1 MQKSRAYLKYFS
13 FDRYNDHNVNKFLNN
28 NVKPSQ
34 NSNVTP
40 SRDKYVITFPAKAVK
55 MLLSRIAN
63 RSDIYLIQYTGFT

>member
-1 MQKSRAYLKYFS
+1 MPKKGSMYKIFL
-13 FDRYNDHNVNKFLNN
+13 FDRYNDHNVNKFLSN

-40 SRDKYVITFPAKAVK
+40 SRDKFVIMFPAKAVK

-63 RSDIYLIQYTGFT
+63 RSDIYFIPHISFT